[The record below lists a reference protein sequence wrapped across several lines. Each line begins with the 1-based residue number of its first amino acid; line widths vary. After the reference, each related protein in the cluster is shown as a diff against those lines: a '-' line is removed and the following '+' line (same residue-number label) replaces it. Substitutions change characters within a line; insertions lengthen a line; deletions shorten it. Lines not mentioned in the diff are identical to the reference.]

1 MRRNHKKIYFKIVQ
15 ELEKMEKERYRIG
28 KVYVNITDPDK
39 AKQQVKE
46 AVAQK
51 KGGYICL
58 SDVRSV
64 SYGNS
69 HPDYAEVLNNS
80 TYTFTDGMPLIWMAR
95 LWGIKS
101 NQRTAGPILFTS
113 LMEEKSN
120 GLKHFML
127 GDTEET
133 LAALEEKYPDSGI
146 VRTYSPPFCDVDAFD
161 YESIAKMINETDADI
176 VWIALHAPKQDYFA
190 ARLAPL
196 LDKGKLCVDVG
207 AAFRFALGQY
217 KMPLKYAQKLGIIGL
232 FWRKFSFSLIKW
244 YFVHL
249 GYIIRWSV
257 DILLSKMK
265 GKKFYQ

>member
-1 MRRNHKKIYFKIVQ
+1 MDQ
-15 ELEKMEKERYRIG
+15 ERYRIG

-113 LMEEKSN
+113 VMEDKSN

-146 VRTYSPPFCDVDAFD
+146 VRTYSPPFCEVDDFD
-161 YESIAKMINETDADI
+161 YEGIAEMINETDANI
-176 VWIALHAPKQDYFA
+176 IWVALHAPKQDYFS

-196 LDKGKLCVDVG
+196 LTDGKVCVDVG

-217 KMPLKYAQKLGIIGL
+217 KMPPKWAQKLGIIGL
-232 FWRKFSFSLIKW
+232 FWRKLSWWGIKW
-244 YFVHL
+244 YIVESSHL
-249 GYIIRWSV
+249 LKWCA
-257 DILLSKMK
+257 DILFSRVR
-265 GKKFYQ
+265 GKYYFD

>member
-1 MRRNHKKIYFKIVQ
+1 MDQ
-15 ELEKMEKERYRIG
+15 ERYRIG
-28 KVYVNITDPDK
+28 KVFVNITDPEK
-39 AKQQVKE
+39 AKRQVKE
-46 AVAQK
+46 AVTLK

-113 LMEEKSN
+113 LLEEKSN

-133 LAALEEKYPDSGI
+133 LAALKEKYPDSGI
-146 VRTYSPPFCDVDAFD
+146 VKTYSPPFCEVDEFD

-176 VWIALHAPKQDYFA
+176 VWIALHAPKQDYFS

-196 LDKGKLCVDVG
+196 LTDGKVCVDVG

-217 KMPLKYAQKLGIIGL
+217 KMPPKWAQKLGIIGL
-232 FWRKFSFSLIKW
+232 FWRKLSWWGIKW
-244 YFVHL
+244 YIVESSHL
-249 GYIIRWSV
+249 LKWGAV
-257 DILLSKMK
+257 ILFSRVR
-265 GKKFYQ
+265 GKYYFD